1 MKQTIKNIIELI
13 RNNKGRAFV
22 NGYPYFAVVDE
33 ESGILKERVLIDD
46 DYCYYFDKENTLYVQ
61 NYLSGKTRKFKIN
74 K

>member
-33 ESGILKERVLIDD
+33 ESGILKERV
-46 DYCYYFDKENTLYVQ
+46 
-61 NYLSGKTRKFKIN
+61 
-74 K
+74 